1 MPTMTWKE
9 DALILHA
16 LPEEEF
22 LNGSKT
28 KALTTFS
35 VDLGVAEKF
44 GLIEPPQE
52 RKGSVMGPQ
61 GVNGYKW
68 TQSAVHPPLCGLR

>member
-1 MPTMTWKE
+1 MLTMTWKE

-16 LPEEEF
+16 VLEEEL

-28 KALTTFS
+28 KAFATFTS
-35 VDLGVAEKF
+35 DLGVAEKF
-44 GLIEPPQE
+44 GFIEPPQE

-61 GVNGYKW
+61 GVN
-68 TQSAVHPPLCGLR
+68 TV

>member
-16 LPEEEF
+16 VPEEEL

-28 KALTTFS
+28 KTLTTFS
-35 VDLGVAEKF
+35 IDLGVAEKF
-44 GLIEPPQE
+44 GFIEPPQE

-68 TQSAVHPPLCGLR
+68 TQSAVHPLLCDLR